1 MRHRKSFNHLG
12 RKSQHRKLMLSNMA
26 CSLLLHKRIQTTVAK
41 AKALRMFVEP
51 IITRSKTDTTLAR
64 RVAFDDLRNK
74 YAVAELFREIA
85 PKVMNRP
92 GGYTRIV
99 RVATRQGDA
108 ADVCLMELVDF
119 NENYS
124 QAKGEKKAT
133 RRTRRSSAKR
143 TEAQA
148 VKAEANEPAAN
159 AAEKPEEA

>member
-26 CSLLLHKRIQTTVAK
+26 CSLLLHKRIETTVAK

-143 TEAQA
+143 TEAQT
-148 VKAEANEPAAN
+148 VKAETNEPAATT
-159 AAEKPEEA
+159 AEKPEEA